1 MLRVLA
7 FVLLGL
13 VAAIPAVAGEGAHN
27 EPRPY
32 HAERNAAQDVD
43 AALERAKLRGNRVL
57 LVMGANWC
65 HDSRGLAA
73 KFEKPQF
80 QTLIDLNY
88 ELVYVDVGMKNRNID
103 IAQRYGINDIVGTP
117 TVLVLTADGVLL
129 NRDTAPTWRNAD
141 SRSDEETLTYFT
153 AFASG
158 DMIERGESTP

>member
-1 MLRVLA
+1 MLRIFA
-7 FVLLGL
+7 FILIGL
-13 VAAIPAVAGEGAHN
+13 IAVSPAFAGDGAHN

-32 HAERNAAQDVD
+32 HAERDAAQDLD
-43 AALERAKLRGNRVL
+43 DALERAKLRGNRVL
-57 LVMGANWC
+57 LVLGANWC

-80 QTLIDLNY
+80 QSLIAMNY
-88 ELVYVDVGMKNRNID
+88 ELVYVDVGFKNRNID
-103 IAQRYGINDIVGTP
+103 IAQRYGIDDIVGTP
-117 TVLVLTADGVLL
+117 TVLVITADGVLL

-158 DMIERGESTP
+158 DMVERGEASK